1 MRIILLGA
9 PGTGKGTQAKLISDI
24 YKIPNISTG
33 IILRKQIKKNKQIKK
48 IIESGKLVSD
58 EIVISLIKKRIS
70 QIDCK
75 KGFILD
81 GFPRTI
87 FQAEAMQKEKI
98 KVDYVL
104 EFKLSINQII
114 KRITGRRIHLKSG
127 RSYHIQ
133 FKKPILEGKDDIT
146 GESLEIRKDDN
157 ILILKKRLKEYKFNR
172 ILLMNFYLKEKNKK
186 KLKYKIINANENTET
201 ITSKIKDIISK
212 KY

>member
-24 YKIPNISTG
+24 YQIPNISTG
-33 IILRKQIKKNKQIKK
+33 IILRKQIKKNKKIKK

-75 KGFILD
+75 TGFILD

-87 FQAEAMQKEKI
+87 FQAKAMQKEKI

-172 ILLMNFYLKEKNKK
+172 ILLMNFYIEEKNKK
-186 KLKYKIINANENTET
+186 RLKYKVIDANEKTET